1 VVSAAPYRIGWR
13 IRIARGPISAVAQP
27 ETVEAIRAA
36 VDAVS
41 PRTPEAPGADD
52 IGIHEHVIDLI
63 DGYVPGFSDM
73 TAALLDAYAAGV
85 KPGARFAEL
94 SLQERAAVFR
104 EMSTEEAQDIR
115 DALDAL
121 FVFTLGGMYSEWSAR
136 RSGYPRPES
145 WDRVGFH
152 GPSDGHPDYRNGS

>member
-1 VVSAAPYRIGWR
+1 STAEHPSRALPS
-13 IRIARGPISAVAQP
+13 RGPIPLVAEP

-36 VDAVS
+36 VEAVS
-41 PRTPEAPGADD
+41 PRTGDAPGAVD
-52 IGIHEHVIDLI
+52 IGAHEHVVQQIE
-63 DGYVPGFSDM
+63 GYVPGFSDM
-73 TAALLDAYAAGV
+73 TATLLDAYAAGV

-145 WDRVGFH
+145 W
-152 GPSDGHPDYRNGS
+152 